1 MENFKSDSIKSLV
14 EAVVKTISDIP
25 NIDKNMQVGEG
36 KYSYNGVSD
45 KDVKDVVGK
54 KMAENG
60 LCILPIEINATENVE
75 RYKEYDKQKQATM
88 CIANTKYL
96 LSHTSGEW
104 IILAGYGHGVDSQ
117 DKAAGKATTYA
128 MKYMMLYTFA
138 VATGSIDDTDTT
150 HSNDLPV
157 VQEKKSEPKHNKPE
171 PQKKEYM
178 NLNHTRYQG
187 ALAAVKDGKT
197 TVARIKVE
205 FDLSPEA
212 NDTLIAAEKEYKS
225 QLQSKDCDATE
236 VDIH

>member
-14 EAVVKTISDIP
+14 EAVVKTISEIP

-75 RYKEYDKQKQATM
+75 RYKECDKQKQTTM

-138 VATGSIDDTDTT
+138 VATGSIDDADTT

-157 VQEKKSEPKHNKPE
+157 VQEKKSEPKQKKPE
-171 PQKKEYM
+171 TKRECMTPNHVRFAEFCQKIE
-178 NLNHTRYQG
+178 TG
-187 ALAAVKDGKT
+187 AVDKLGNRITSAAMQ
-197 TVARIKVE
+197 E
-205 FDLSPEA
+205 FFACSPEA
-212 NDTLIAAEKEYKS
+212 IKQFDAAEKEFLTNQNK
-225 QLQSKDCDATE
+225 
-236 VDIH
+236 

>member
-75 RYKEYDKQKQATM
+75 RYKEYDKQKQSTM

-128 MKYMMLYTFA
+128 MKYTMLYTFA
-138 VATGSIDDTDTT
+138 VATGRIDDPDAT

-157 VQEKKSEPKHNKPE
+157 IQAKPE
-171 PQKKEYM
+171 HKKECM
-178 NLNHTRYQG
+178 TPQHVRFAEFCQKIETG
-187 ALAAVKDGKT
+187 ANDKLGK
-197 TVARIKVE
+197 RITSASLQDYFE
-205 FDLSPEA
+205 CSPEA
-212 NDTLIAAEKEYKS
+212 IKQFDAAEKEYKS